1 VKKLWYYLEVQLK
14 AGWAVA
20 LPNRREVLL
29 MFTVYEGISLMIGFA
44 SLIVAVIAVGISS
57 GKKK

>member
-1 VKKLWYYLEVQLK
+1 VGSGTSFVKGVT
-14 AGWAVA
+14 
-20 LPNRREVLL
+20 L

-57 GKKK
+57 SKKK

>member
-1 VKKLWYYLEVQLK
+1 
-14 AGWAVA
+14 VA
-20 LPNRREVLL
+20 LPVRREVLL

>member
-1 VKKLWYYLEVQLK
+1 VGSGTSCVKGVT
-14 AGWAVA
+14 
-20 LPNRREVLL
+20 L

-44 SLIVAVIAVGISS
+44 SLIVAVIAVGFSS

>member
-1 VKKLWYYLEVQLK
+1 LWYNLEVQLK

-44 SLIVAVIAVGISS
+44 SLIVAVIAVGFSS
-57 GKKK
+57 NKKK

>member
-1 VKKLWYYLEVQLK
+1 ML
-14 AGWAVA
+14 
-20 LPNRREVLL
+20 
-29 MFTVYEGISLMIGFA
+29 TVYEGISLMIGFA